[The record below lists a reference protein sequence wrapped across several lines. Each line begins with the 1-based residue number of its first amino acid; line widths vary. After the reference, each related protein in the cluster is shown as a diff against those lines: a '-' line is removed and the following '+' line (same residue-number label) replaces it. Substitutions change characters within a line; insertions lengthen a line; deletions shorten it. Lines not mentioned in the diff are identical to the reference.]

1 MPVHLTKGDL
11 ARQPAMCAE
20 IAALRATRNAHKHRL
35 GYLNTKTSPSADEVA
50 EKGPLETE
58 IAKCD
63 TAIGDLHQKVKST
76 ASVDLNEAAIAHSS
90 SHDTAHAA
98 IAASGA
104 HYTSTWLCGMPFLR
118 F

>member
-1 MPVHLTKGDL
+1 MPVHLTKGDI

-20 IAALRATRNAHKHRL
+20 IAALRPARNAHKHRL

-63 TAIGDLHQKVKST
+63 TAIGDLHQKVKHT
-76 ASVDLNEAAIAHSS
+76 ASVDLNKAAKI
-90 SHDTAHAA
+90 
-98 IAASGA
+98 
-104 HYTSTWLCGMPFLR
+104 LCFGHLPSRILLETCEWCSFKYSM
-118 F
+118 